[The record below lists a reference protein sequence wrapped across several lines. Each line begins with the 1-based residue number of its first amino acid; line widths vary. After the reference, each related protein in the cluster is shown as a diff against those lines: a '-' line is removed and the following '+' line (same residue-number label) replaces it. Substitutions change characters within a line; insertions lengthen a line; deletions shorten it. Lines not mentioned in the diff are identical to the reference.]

1 MTFYSF
7 YLLWFNG
14 WNGVNS
20 WNLPYFLAAL
30 YWGNNKAAT
39 LVRLCVTTVTLIL
52 EDGAQLYIVAV
63 CSFAAGGM

>member
-14 WNGVNS
+14 WNGVRS
-20 WNLPYFLAAL
+20 WNLPYFLATL

-39 LVRLCVTTVTLIL
+39 LVRLCVTTITLIL
-52 EDGAQLYIVAV
+52 AHGAQLYIVAV
-63 CSFAAGGM
+63 SAAGGT

>member
-14 WNGVNS
+14 WKGVKS

-30 YWGNNKAAT
+30 YWGNNKAAI
-39 LVRLCVTTVTLIL
+39 LVRLYVTTVTLIL
-52 EDGAQLYIVAV
+52 ADGAQLYIVAL
-63 CSFAAGGM
+63 CGSAAGGM